1 MKVLLPTF
9 KTGGHLM
16 KLTRKALPILL
27 TLHKFNT
34 YWKKLYCYPS
44 QKKLLTLLSQ
54 FTSLKISRRQLNYD
68 LHHLERCGVI
78 VRVRRHR
85 RTKHRGMEF
94 RSTLYEIT
102 LAGYNLLLRAHVI
115 SVMAFK
121 KIRAVI
127 MQALEKK
134 ERPCAETERK
144 STLTSLSDILRGL
157 ETAFD

>member
-1 MKVLLPTF
+1 
-9 KTGGHLM
+9 M
-16 KLTRKALPILL
+16 KLSRKALPILL

-68 LHHLERCGVI
+68 LLELESHGI
-78 VRVRRHR
+78 VVRIRRHR

-102 LAGYNLLLRAHVI
+102 LVGYNLLMRAHVI
-115 SVMAFK
+115 SFMTFK

-134 ERPCAETERK
+134 ERPCVEMERK
-144 STLTSLSDILRGL
+144 SNLTSLSDVLRGL
-157 ETAFD
+157 ETAFN